1 MSKAVPQL
9 ALPII
14 RWLPS
19 RMTVLGYTAGTFQSQ
34 DLNSNGSKGIL
45 YPAFRK
51 KLAVWPWPWL
61 LMCRDIQPAG
71 LFCFLQF
78 SADLWAA
85 VVGKCQVINNSYT
98 SAEAAEREMPLGNG
112 MSDKSRFHNSAVSH
126 NTISLF
132 WVYGKLVILHK
143 CGRSL
148 PLLGHMTQRYTWF
161 KNEAILLLSRVGQVD
176 HRKERNNGLYI
187 YKRTLYL
194 EVSQDNYGIV
204 TRYCSL

>member
-1 MSKAVPQL
+1 
-9 ALPII
+9 
-14 RWLPS
+14 
-19 RMTVLGYTAGTFQSQ
+19 
-34 DLNSNGSKGIL
+34 
-45 YPAFRK
+45 
-51 KLAVWPWPWL
+51 
-61 LMCRDIQPAG
+61 MCRDIQPAG

-98 SAEAAEREMPLGNG
+98 SVEAAEREMPLGNG
-112 MSDKSRFHNSAVSH
+112 MSDKSRFHNSAISH

-161 KNEAILLLSRVGQVD
+161 KNEALLLLSRVGQVD
-176 HRKERNNGLYI
+176 HRKERNNGLYLYI
-187 YKRTLYL
+187 CIKKGHCISKSPRTITVLWHAIAVYNPKVPGSL
-194 EVSQDNYGIV
+194 VPTSQNV
-204 TRYCSL
+204 H